1 MELETEMA
9 SVNVW
14 VLQIF
19 ESLMLLVLG
28 IPLLE
33 QEILYVR
40 LEFDMVAH
48 RGAQMGIGLEQ
59 E

>member
-40 LEFDMVAH
+40 LEFEMVAH
-48 RGAQMGIGLEQ
+48 RGALMGIGLEQ